1 MKLSGKTKLISNL
14 ESSFKKIIATLSTE
28 DIENAKITTDDINEL
43 LLSCQYKDQTALI
56 FLKYYKK
63 AFLTIQA

>member
-63 AFLTIQA
+63 TFLTI